1 MSERPTA
8 IGALDG
14 VVVIDFTQ
22 MLSGPFAAMM
32 LADQGARVIKIE
44 PPQGDQTRKF
54 GPFRAGQLR
63 IEEGGY
69 GGYFASTNRNK
80 ESLVVDL
87 KSPAGRDVVRR
98 LVARADIVIE
108 NFRAGVMERLGLGYE
123 QLREIN
129 PRLVYGCIRGFG
141 DERTGKSPY
150 GEWPAYDVV
159 SQAMGG
165 IMGITSTE
173 PGGQPTKIGPGV
185 GDIVPAMQCAFG
197 LVTALFRARATG
209 EGQFVDVAMVDGV
222 LALCERIVFQ
232 HSIEGTVPGPEGNSH
247 PLLCPYGLFPAKDGW
262 VAIGCP
268 HDEFWRLLVRTI
280 GMPQLADDPRYRTT
294 PDRLARR
301 TEVEGAVSA
310 WTSVRTKA
318 EIAAVLGTKIP
329 FGPVLRA
336 DEIFADEHTRARGML
351 AEVDL
356 PGVPDHPVTIAGT
369 PIKMTVTPGGVRH
382 RAPLTGEHTARILAD
397 FGYSEAEIGTLT
409 SDGGACARGAEKPS
423 RA

>member
-1 MSERPTA
+1 MTERLAPA
-8 IGALDG
+8 GALDG

-32 LADQGARVIKIE
+32 LADQGARVIKVE

-54 GPFRAGQLR
+54 GPFRHGQLH

-80 ESLVVDL
+80 ESIVVDL
-87 KSPAGRDVVRR
+87 KAPAGKEVIRR
-98 LVARADIVIE
+98 LVAKADILIE

-129 PRLVYGCIRGFG
+129 PRLVYGSIRGFG

-150 GEWPAYDVV
+150 GHWPAYDVV

-197 LVTALFRARATG
+197 LVSALYRARSTG
-209 EGQFVDVAMVDGV
+209 EGQYVDVAMVDGV
-222 LALCERIVFQ
+222 LALCERLVFQ

-268 HDEFWRLLVRTI
+268 HDDFWKLLVKTI
-280 GMPQLADDPRYRTT
+280 GRPELAEDPRYVTT
-294 PDRLARR
+294 PDRLRR
-301 TEVEGAVSA
+301 RGEVEGTVSE
-310 WTSVRTKA
+310 WTGVRTKA
-318 EIAAVLGTKIP
+318 EIAAALGGKIP
-329 FGPVLRA
+329 FGPVMRA
-336 DEIFADEHTRARGML
+336 DEIFADGHTKARSML
-351 AEVDL
+351 AQVEL
-356 PGVPDHPVTIAGT
+356 PGVPDHPLTIAAS
-369 PIKMTVTPGGVRH
+369 PIKMTVTPGGVH
-382 RAPLTGEHTARILAD
+382 SRAPLTGEHTARILAD
-397 FGYSEAEIGTLT
+397 FGYGEAEIDGLT
-409 SDGGACARGAEKPS
+409 GKGGACS
-423 RA
+423 RAG

>member
-1 MSERPTA
+1 MNESRKPK
-8 IGALDG
+8 GALDG

-32 LADQGARVIKIE
+32 LADQGARVIKVE
-44 PPQGDQTRKF
+44 PPGGDQTRKF
-54 GPFRAGQLR
+54 GPFREGQLTMP
-63 IEEGGY
+63 EGGY

-80 ESLVVDL
+80 ESLCVDL
-87 KSPAGRDVVRR
+87 KSPEGCDVILRM
-98 LVARADIVIE
+98 VAQADIVIE

-123 QLREIN
+123 CLAKVN

-150 GEWPAYDVV
+150 REWPAYDVV

-197 LVTALFRARATG
+197 LVSALYRAQATG
-209 EGQFVDVAMVDGV
+209 QGQFVDVAMVDGV

-268 HDEFWRLLVRTI
+268 HDDFWKLLVKTI
-280 GMPQLADDPRYRTT
+280 GRPELAEDPRYVTT
-294 PDRLARR
+294 PDRLLRR
-301 TEVEGAVSA
+301 AEVEGAVSA
-310 WTSVRTKA
+310 WTGVHTKA

-336 DEIFADEHTRARGML
+336 DEIFADGHTRARGML
-351 AEVDL
+351 AEVEL
-356 PGVPDHPVTIAGT
+356 PGVPDHPLLVAGT
-369 PIKMTVTPGGVRH
+369 PVKMTGTPGGVRH
-382 RAPLTGEHTARILAD
+382 RAPLVGEHTRHVLAD
-397 FGYSEAEIGTLT
+397 FGYSEVEIAELT
-409 SDGGACARGAEKPS
+409 AAHGACRAR
-423 RA
+423 